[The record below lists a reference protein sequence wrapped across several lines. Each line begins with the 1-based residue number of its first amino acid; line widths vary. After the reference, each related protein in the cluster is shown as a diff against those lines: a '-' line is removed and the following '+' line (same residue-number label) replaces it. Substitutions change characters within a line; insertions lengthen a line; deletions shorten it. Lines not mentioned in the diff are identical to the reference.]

1 MKLQGY
7 CKFILVLC
15 EYFTISY
22 FEFWIQEYVNVGND
36 SGKELF
42 QKMMK
47 FRKVLVGVKD
57 FNILFRLTGKE
68 FNSSK
73 NWVVS
78 NTQYPVRDEYR

>member
-1 MKLQGY
+1 MNAGK
-7 CKFILVLC
+7 
-15 EYFTISY
+15 
-22 FEFWIQEYVNVGND
+22 D
-36 SGKELF
+36 SGKEFF

-73 NWVVS
+73 NCVVS
-78 NTQYPVRDEYR
+78 NT

>member
-1 MKLQGY
+1 MS
-7 CKFILVLC
+7 
-15 EYFTISY
+15 ISY
-22 FEFWIQEYVNVGND
+22 FGFWIQEYVNAGN

-57 FNILFRLTGKE
+57 FNILFRLTEKE

>member
-1 MKLQGY
+1 M
-7 CKFILVLC
+7 
-15 EYFTISY
+15 
-22 FEFWIQEYVNVGND
+22 NAGN

-57 FNILFRLTGKE
+57 FNILFRLTEKE

-73 NWVVS
+73 N
-78 NTQYPVRDEYR
+78 